1 MPAPALT
8 FPPDLLLAAQ
18 GVRVAFFDVDGVL
31 TDGGLYIGQAG
42 GQPVELKRFD
52 IQDGLGIKLL
62 QMAGLTVAFVSARTS
77 EATAARA
84 RELKVDEV
92 IQSNKKLPAFEQ
104 LLARHK
110 LAWEDCCFVGDD
122 LPDLPVLRRVGLPV
136 AVANA
141 VADVR
146 AAAQVVTRAA
156 GGAGAAREVA
166 ELVLRGRGV
175 WDELLDEYFRQRG
188 ETGVDARSH

>member
-1 MPAPALT
+1 MIDPV
-8 FPPDLLLAAQ
+8 LARRIRLV
-18 GVRVAFFDVDGVL
+18 GLDVDGVL

-141 VADVR
+141 VPEVR
-146 AAAQVVTRAA
+146 AAAQVMTRAA

-166 ELVLRGRGV
+166 ELVLRGRGA

-188 ETGVDARSH
+188 ETGVDAQSR